1 MKNDI
6 LDIWK
11 EDFLVKT
18 SFILILFFPVF
29 LLFGSSL
36 INTSIV
42 LLNIL
47 FLIHIYKKKTFK
59 VFNNDIFYFLIAFW
73 VLLIINTL
81 LNDNFENNYS
91 RGFGFIRFILLV
103 FSFSY
108 FLSYKNYKFKKIIFN
123 FWTIFFIIVS
133 LDLIFEYIFGFNTL
147 GFRSDYNARLS
158 GFMGDELKIGH
169 WYLCFTLL
177 ILSNNFTNLKQFYF
191 IVLSSIIIS
200 FLIGERGNFIRLFLA
215 LTFLLIILKKINY
228 KNLTVMFLAVALIT
242 LLVGQNKNKNLIKER
257 FINDF
262 VGLVTEYDTF
272 KEFNNHNFYTPMYVN
287 AYNIF
292 LENKIL
298 GVGAGSYFKISHEK
312 FRKIKQNYLFQ
323 IHFNGYDILPNTHPH
338 QHHFEILA
346 TLGLPGYLFL
356 LFFFLYFF
364 NKSIRFYL
372 KTPNILNLT
381 SFLFVIIFLIPL
393 LPTGSFFTTYGATM
407 FWINFS
413 LMNLGNFKNI
423 NY

>member
-1 MKNDI
+1 
-6 LDIWK
+6 
-11 EDFLVKT
+11 
-18 SFILILFFPVF
+18 
-29 LLFGSSL
+29 
-36 INTSIV
+36 
-42 LLNIL
+42 
-47 FLIHIYKKKTFK
+47 
-59 VFNNDIFYFLIAFW
+59 
-73 VLLIINTL
+73 
-81 LNDNFENNYS
+81 
-91 RGFGFIRFILLV
+91 
-103 FSFSY
+103 
-108 FLSYKNYKFKKIIFN
+108 
-123 FWTIFFIIVS
+123 
-133 LDLIFEYIFGFNTL
+133 
-147 GFRSDYNARLS
+147 
-158 GFMGDELKIGH
+158 
-169 WYLCFTLL
+169 
-177 ILSNNFTNLKQFYF
+177 
-191 IVLSSIIIS
+191 
-200 FLIGERGNFIRLFLA
+200 
-215 LTFLLIILKKINY
+215 
-228 KNLTVMFLAVALIT
+228 MFLAVALIT

-262 VGLVTEYDTF
+262 VGLVTKYDTF

-312 FRKIKQNYLFQ
+312 FRKIKHNHLFQ

>member
-11 EDFLVKT
+11 EDFLVKI

-47 FLIHIYKKKTFK
+47 FLIHIYKKKIFK

-147 GFRSDYNARLS
+147 GFRSDYNGRLS

-191 IVLSSIIIS
+191 IFFSSIIIS

-228 KNLTVMFLAVALIT
+228 KNLTVMFLAVTLIT

-298 GVGAGSYFKISHEK
+298 GVGAGSYFKVSHEK
-312 FRKIKQNYLFQ
+312 FRKIRQNHLFQ

>member
-191 IVLSSIIIS
+191 IFFSSIIIS

-228 KNLTVMFLAVALIT
+228 KNLTVMFLAVTLIT

-312 FRKIKQNYLFQ
+312 FRKIKHNHLFQ

-381 SFLFVIIFLIPL
+381 SFLFVVIFLIPL

>member
-47 FLIHIYKKKTFK
+47 FLIHIYKKKIFK

-191 IVLSSIIIS
+191 IFFSSIIIS

-228 KNLTVMFLAVALIT
+228 KNLTVMFLAVTLIT

-312 FRKIKQNYLFQ
+312 FRKIKHNHLFQ

-381 SFLFVIIFLIPL
+381 SFLFVVIFLIPL

>member
-191 IVLSSIIIS
+191 IFFSSIIIS

-228 KNLTVMFLAVALIT
+228 KNLTVMFLALALIA
-242 LLVGQNKNKNLIKER
+242 LIVGQNKNKFLIKER
-257 FINDF
+257 FIDDF

-272 KEFNNHNFYTPMYVN
+272 KEFNNNNFYTPMYVN

-312 FRKIKQNYLFQ
+312 FRKIKHNHLFQ

-372 KTPNILNLT
+372 KTPNTLNLT

>member
-147 GFRSDYNARLS
+147 GFKSDYNTRLS

-169 WYLCFTLL
+169 WYLCFALL

-191 IVLSSIIIS
+191 IILSSIIIS

-215 LTFLLIILKKINY
+215 LAFLLIILKKINY
-228 KNLTVMFLAVALIT
+228 KNLTLMFLAVTLIT
-242 LLVGQNKNKNLIKER
+242 LLVGQNKNKSLIKER

-272 KEFNNHNFYTPMYVN
+272 KEFNNHNPYTPMYVN

-298 GVGAGSYFKISHEK
+298 GVGVGSYLEKSHEK
-312 FRKIKQNYLFQ
+312 FRKIKQ
-323 IHFNGYDILPNTHPH
+323 INGYDILPNTHPH

-372 KTPNILNLT
+372 KMPNTLNLT

-393 LPTGSFFTTYGATM
+393 LPTGGFFTTYGASM